1 MLTPPMGLSPVALR
15 QILDSDQ
22 SRCLELHVCV
32 CSWVIL
38 SIIWALVSA
47 VISTFLPLWESRD
60 VFMRAAGLA
69 PAKIGNALP
78 TTASGKQSQ
87 FKMSR
92 ADDSAHQHAS
102 NGAKA

>member
-1 MLTPPMGLSPVALR
+1 MCM
-15 QILDSDQ
+15 
-22 SRCLELHVCV
+22 

-60 VFMRAAGLA
+60 VFMRASGMA
-69 PAKIGNALP
+69 PAKAGNTLP
-78 TTASGKQSQ
+78 TTTSGKQPQ
-87 FKMSR
+87 FKMSGS
-92 ADDSAHQHAS
+92 DDSAHQHAS

>member
-1 MLTPPMGLSPVALR
+1 MQMIEA
-15 QILDSDQ
+15 
-22 SRCLELHVCV
+22 CVCV

-47 VISTFLPLWESRD
+47 AISAFLPLWESRD

-69 PAKIGNALP
+69 PAKTGNALP
-78 TTASGKQSQ
+78 TTTSGKQLQ
-87 FKMSR
+87 FKMSH